1 LQSPAPPPAIVL
13 TVAVAPRLDQYSFHF
28 DNPSNIDPGPLVPH
42 FFEQRYDALQVW
54 VCSALEYRAFGADA
68 RTDVE
73 FAPAREADGSDIDT
87 FLPPDGGVI
96 TSGTRGRVRLWS
108 LGLRQRFLLTEWR
121 GWALGV
127 TIGYRRSAADFLPSD
142 RIVTRSR
149 PSSETREPVPGHE
162 NTAARTI
169 DSGVT
174 ARRMTTVGGWSFVS
188 TIDVL
193 PLARARLSVELPDKY
208 PGETIA
214 GEVLGFST
222 RGSVR
227 FEPATAARWGVE
239 ISGALAHG
247 YRQTQTFSGH
257 AIGGALYLRLAR

>member
-13 TVAVAPRLDQYSFHF
+13 TVAVAPRVDQYSFHF
-28 DNPSNIDPGPLVPH
+28 ENPSNIDPGPLVPH
-42 FFEQRYDALQVW
+42 FFEQRYDASQVW
-54 VCSALEYRAFGADA
+54 VCSAIEYRAFGADA

-87 FLPPDGGVI
+87 FLPPDGRVI

-174 ARRMTTVGGWSFVS
+174 ARRMTTVGGWSLVS

-227 FEPATAARWGVE
+227 FEPATAATSTEPGTWR
-239 ISGALAHG
+239 SPPSPRSCTHASLPAL
-247 YRQTQTFSGH
+247 RS
-257 AIGGALYLRLAR
+257 